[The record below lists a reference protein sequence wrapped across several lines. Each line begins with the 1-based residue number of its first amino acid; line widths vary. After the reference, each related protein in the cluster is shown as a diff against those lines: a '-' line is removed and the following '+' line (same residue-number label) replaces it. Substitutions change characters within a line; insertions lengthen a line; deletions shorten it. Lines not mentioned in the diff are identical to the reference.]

1 MQFWSCLP
9 QHAKQL
15 NVLSLPQF
23 INKAEIRG
31 NKPQA
36 LRGRAMRYF
45 ILLCYFLVACSEVLI
60 ADKITADELHKR
72 RTASKYTFSFLN
84 TIFKSILLISRTQF
98 SRRIRDIVQLQR
110 FLCQVTKK

>member
-1 MQFWSCLP
+1 MQFSSNLP

-31 NKPQA
+31 NKLQA
-36 LRGRAMRYF
+36 LRGRGMRYF

-72 RTASKYTFSFLN
+72 RTGSKYTFQF
-84 TIFKSILLISRTQF
+84 FKYHF
-98 SRRIRDIVQLQR
+98 
-110 FLCQVTKK
+110 

>member
-1 MQFWSCLP
+1 MQFSSSLP

-31 NKPQA
+31 NKLQA
-36 LRGRAMRYF
+36 LRGRGMRYF

-60 ADKITADELHKR
+60 ADKITTDELHKR
-72 RTASKYTFSFLN
+72 RTGSKYTFSFLN